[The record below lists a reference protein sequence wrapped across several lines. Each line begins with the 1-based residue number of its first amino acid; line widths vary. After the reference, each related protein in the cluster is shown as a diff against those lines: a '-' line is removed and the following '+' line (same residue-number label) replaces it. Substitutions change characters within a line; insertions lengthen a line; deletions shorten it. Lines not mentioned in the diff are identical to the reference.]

1 MPDFTMPSL
10 GADMDRGTLTEW
22 LVGPGD
28 RVNRGDAVAVVETDK
43 AEIEVECFD
52 DGVID
57 ALLVEPGTSVPVGA
71 PLARLTS
78 PEAPAAPPEP
88 SAPEPVSGEPAPAP
102 APAPEPRHAA
112 TPLVRRLAEEQGV
125 DVASVHGTGHDGRV
139 VRADVERA
147 ARPPSR
153 PKASPM
159 ARRIAGEL
167 GVDLG
172 RVRGSGAGGAIRADD
187 VRAAARTPRPP
198 ARPRR
203 KAAAPRPAKAGR
215 QAAMRR
221 AIGELMARSKREIPH
236 YYLGTTIDMSA
247 ATAWLWARNR
257 ELPVAKRLL
266 PAALLLRASA
276 LAAREVP
283 ELNGHWLDDAFVQGD
298 GVHLGIVTALRGG
311 GLMTPTLRGAD
322 DLSLDEL
329 MAALKEMLVRARTGR
344 LRGSELADA
353 TITVTDL
360 GDQGVESVTGVIFP
374 PQVALIGFGK
384 IVQRPWAVEGL
395 LGVRPVVTATLA
407 ADHRASDGH
416 TGARLLEAVDRL
428 LQSPEEL

>member
-1 MPDFTMPSL
+1 
-10 GADMDRGTLTEW
+10 
-22 LVGPGD
+22 
-28 RVNRGDAVAVVETDK
+28 
-43 AEIEVECFD
+43 
-52 DGVID
+52 
-57 ALLVEPGTSVPVGA
+57 
-71 PLARLTS
+71 
-78 PEAPAAPPEP
+78 
-88 SAPEPVSGEPAPAP
+88 
-102 APAPEPRHAA
+102 
-112 TPLVRRLAEEQGV
+112 
-125 DVASVHGTGHDGRV
+125 
-139 VRADVERA
+139 
-147 ARPPSR
+147 
-153 PKASPM
+153 
-159 ARRIAGEL
+159 
-167 GVDLG
+167 
-172 RVRGSGAGGAIRADD
+172 
-187 VRAAARTPRPP
+187 
-198 ARPRR
+198 
-203 KAAAPRPAKAGR
+203 
-215 QAAMRR
+215 
-221 AIGELMARSKREIPH
+221 MARSKREIPH

>member
-172 RVRGSGAGGAIRADD
+172 RVRGSGP
-187 VRAAARTPRPP
+187 AAPSGPTTSAPPRGRRG
-198 ARPRR
+198 RPRVR
-203 KAAAPRPAKAGR
+203 GARRRPRVPRRRAGR
-215 QAAMRR
+215 PRCGGRSASSWPGAN
-221 AIGELMARSKREIPH
+221 ARSR
-236 YYLGTTIDMSA
+236 TTTSA
-247 ATAWLWARNR
+247 
-257 ELPVAKRLL
+257 
-266 PAALLLRASA
+266 
-276 LAAREVP
+276 
-283 ELNGHWLDDAFVQGD
+283 
-298 GVHLGIVTALRGG
+298 
-311 GLMTPTLRGAD
+311 
-322 DLSLDEL
+322 
-329 MAALKEMLVRARTGR
+329 
-344 LRGSELADA
+344 
-353 TITVTDL
+353 
-360 GDQGVESVTGVIFP
+360 P
-374 PQVALIGFGK
+374 PS
-384 IVQRPWAVEGL
+384 
-395 LGVRPVVTATLA
+395 T
-407 ADHRASDGH
+407 
-416 TGARLLEAVDRL
+416 
-428 LQSPEEL
+428 

>member
-43 AEIEVECFD
+43 ADIEVECFD
-52 DGVID
+52 DGVVD
-57 ALLVEPGTSVPVGA
+57 ALLVEPGTTVPVGA

-78 PEAPAAPPEP
+78 PEAPAPPE
-88 SAPEPVSGEPAPAP
+88 APEPVSEEP

-112 TPLVRRLAEEQGV
+112 TPLVRRLAEERGV

-147 ARPPSR
+147 ARPASR

-159 ARRIAGEL
+159 ARRIASEL

-187 VRAAARTPRPP
+187 VRAAAGTPRPP

-428 LQSPEEL
+428 LQSREEL

>member
-1 MPDFTMPSL
+1 
-10 GADMDRGTLTEW
+10 
-22 LVGPGD
+22 
-28 RVNRGDAVAVVETDK
+28 
-43 AEIEVECFD
+43 
-52 DGVID
+52 
-57 ALLVEPGTSVPVGA
+57 
-71 PLARLTS
+71 
-78 PEAPAAPPEP
+78 
-88 SAPEPVSGEPAPAP
+88 
-102 APAPEPRHAA
+102 
-112 TPLVRRLAEEQGV
+112 
-125 DVASVHGTGHDGRV
+125 
-139 VRADVERA
+139 
-147 ARPPSR
+147 
-153 PKASPM
+153 
-159 ARRIAGEL
+159 
-167 GVDLG
+167 
-172 RVRGSGAGGAIRADD
+172 
-187 VRAAARTPRPP
+187 
-198 ARPRR
+198 
-203 KAAAPRPAKAGR
+203 
-215 QAAMRR
+215 MRR

>member
-1 MPDFTMPSL
+1 MPEFTMPSL

-22 LVGPGD
+22 LVKPGD
-28 RVNRGDAVAVVETDK
+28 RVHRGDVVAVVETDK
-43 AEIEVECFD
+43 ADIEVECFD
-52 DGVID
+52 DGVVD
-57 ALLVEPGTSVPVGA
+57 ALLVQPGASVPVGA
-71 PLARLTS
+71 PLAHLTS
-78 PEAPAAPPEP
+78 PGAPAAPAALP
-88 SAPEPVSGEPAPAP
+88 SPAPEREEPAPAP
-102 APAPEPRHAA
+102 APEHRHAA
-112 TPLVRRLAEEQGV
+112 TPLVRRLAEERGV
-125 DVASVHGTGHDGRV
+125 DLASVHGTGHDGRV

-147 ARPPSR
+147 ARPASR

-187 VRAAARTPRPP
+187 VRAAARGPRPP

-203 KAAAPRPAKAGR
+203 RAAAPRPAAAGK

-257 ELPVAKRLL
+257 ELPVGGRLL

-322 DLSLDEL
+322 DLSLNDL

-344 LRGSELADA
+344 LRGSELGDA

-374 PQVALIGFGK
+374 PQVALLGFGK

-407 ADHRASDGH
+407 ADHRATDGH